1 MTENYYVFLYI
12 FFFSALPCFRSKSI
26 MDQSRI
32 FWTRPKWKIKRLLQ
46 SGIGPWYKSDV
57 FPCLYFLV
65 RKEVFAKIILVFL
78 DQKPKVFR
86 FLYPMSRQYKLSVR
100 PTTQKTGFNKGQL
113 MSERNFGVFKS
124 PIQPNRLVG
133 FWGDLKKPKF
143 PSEIN
148 WPLPGAKDWAGKKVT
163 ILYSTLLMVKSS
175 EIIWFFNL
183 HFTWLC
189 GSWNHKKNFEKY

>member
-1 MTENYYVFLYI
+1 MDGISLNERTIISSYTIHTRRMLQWGEIIYDRELLFLYI
-12 FFFSALPCFRSKSI
+12 FFFSALPFFRSKSI

-32 FWTRPKWKIKRLLQ
+32 FWTQPKWKIKRLLQ
-46 SGIGPWYKSDV
+46 SGIGPWYMSDV

-78 DQKPKVFR
+78 DQKPKVFW

-133 FWGDLKKPKF
+133 FWGDLKIPKF

-148 WPLPGAKDWAGKKVT
+148 WPLPGA
-163 ILYSTLLMVKSS
+163 ILLYDVDILMVVS
-175 EIIWFFNL
+175 L
-183 HFTWLC
+183 PH
-189 GSWNHKKNFEKY
+189 